1 MESIEPCLQAEMMM
15 ERLRREARNMSREQ
29 LLEALDALS
38 SLYAKQRAVTVW
50 AVKEAASVLGET
62 GLPLRGL

>member
-15 ERLRREARNMSREQ
+15 ERLRREARNMSRQE

-38 SLYAKQRAVTVW
+38 ELYSKQRAVTVW
-50 AVKEAASVLGET
+50 AVKEAAAVMGEAA
-62 GLPLRGL
+62 

>member
-15 ERLRREARNMSREQ
+15 ERLRREARNMSRQE

-38 SLYAKQRAVTVW
+38 QLYSKQRAVTVW
-50 AVKEAASVLGET
+50 AVKEAASVMG
-62 GLPLRGL
+62 RAA